1 MTDLIETVGPFL
13 GLAAFLGLA
22 VIAFLI
28 FQQARE
34 VRRLREW
41 AGRAPERSSEAA
53 DASLAAAEA
62 RGDALPE
69 PERERGPI
77 GRWWDRVR
85 AALRAGVGRGRPPAA
100 GRSPIPGRRAR
111 RDPDRGGRADQ
122 RLRAL
127 RRRLDSGG
135 GGGGKSAKEK
145 KVAVAVLNAT
155 QVENA
160 AGGET
165 AAVEGLAARV
175 ADDVVRKAGFKPGK
189 QETATTGFDETTIM
203 YEPKAED
210 DANELAKK
218 VSDQLGE
225 TPVTPMIDDVRSLSG
240 DAPLALV
247 IGADDAGF

>member
-62 RGDALPE
+62 RGEALPE

-85 AALRAGVGRGRPPAA
+85 ARFAPAWA
-100 GRSPIPGRRAR
+100 EV
-111 RDPDRGGRADQ
+111 D
-122 RLRAL
+122 
-127 RRRLDSGG
+127 RRLPVDPRYLVAVLAAVLIAAVVLTSGFGLFGGDSGSGG

-145 KVAVAVLNAT
+145 KVEVAVLNAT